1 MWQRTGRNK
10 EKLNSSVKTLSPRPA
25 RAAEGASGGTKPP
38 PGGGV
43 RFVNDFPGLQLS
55 VTLGEA
61 GFIYAAH
68 AVGYE
73 KDKRQQKK
81 PHHAI
86 CIRSPCLG
94 RLKREVLSL

>member
-73 KDKRQQKK
+73 KDKRQQKNHTT
-81 PHHAI
+81 PSAYEA
-86 CIRSPCLG
+86 L
-94 RLKREVLSL
+94 V

>member
-1 MWQRTGRNK
+1 MAENGKKQR
-10 EKLNSSVKTLSPRPA
+10 KTERQCQNV
-25 RAAEGASGGTKPP
+25 KPP
-38 PGGGV
+38 AGSSGCRSQWRHEASPGGGV

-73 KDKRQQKK
+73 KDKPAAKK

-94 RLKREVLSL
+94 RLKREVLSLE